1 MQNQKFMYIT
11 LQIPL
16 SLQYTVLDTEIVA
29 FPDVSGWLLKGASLN
44 ISYFMLLFH
53 VVWIMY
59 HPGLATQTASDGQY
73 TEYTH
78 LSFTHLWQSTPPY
91 ALLTVF
97 FRLHMRDLSID
108 RAGWIPRNL
117 SLHWPHLGIFFGFF
131 KYWYTN
137 LPPGV
142 RTLLTKKSWTE
153 CSSTNPILTQLH
165 CNTM

>member
-1 MQNQKFMYIT
+1 MLCTIATEGKSNTKRHWYRFYFKTYCFTEMLHY
-11 LQIPL
+11 L
-16 SLQYTVLDTEIVA
+16 SA
-29 FPDVSGWLLKGASLN
+29 FFGFVDACCAFSTFTTIFCSSIKKAR
-44 ISYFMLLFH
+44 I
-53 VVWIMY
+53 I
-59 HPGLATQTASDGQY
+59 
-73 TEYTH
+73 

-142 RTLLTKKSWTE
+142 RTTRLLLLFVLYDKRR
-153 CSSTNPILTQLH
+153 L
-165 CNTM
+165 